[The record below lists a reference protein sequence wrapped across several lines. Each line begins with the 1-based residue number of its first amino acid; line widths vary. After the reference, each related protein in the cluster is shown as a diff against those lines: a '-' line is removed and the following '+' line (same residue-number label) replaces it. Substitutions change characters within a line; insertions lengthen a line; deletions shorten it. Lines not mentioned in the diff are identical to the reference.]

1 MKIII
6 YSNSDWNLY
15 NFRSSL
21 IETLIKEYDVLL
33 VCRKTGKYNYLRNYY
48 PNLSII
54 EISSKNLIFSFLEEF
69 YKFFKISKIYRPNI
83 VLSFT
88 HKSNLINII
97 SSIFLKNYSISVITG
112 LGSFFLKKKFFFLS
126 YLIKKLYSFS
136 NKVVFQNIYDKKIF
150 KLKNSLLISGS
161 GVDLNRFYL
170 KKKFNYKKI
179 NFFLISRIIKDKGI
193 YEYFYAS
200 NYFKIKNKNLKFH
213 FVGDFS
219 LDNPSKLTKKE
230 FKILKQNSN
239 VIWHKYKKDVNVYL
253 NKTDC
258 LILPSYRE
266 GLSKIILEAMSKGI
280 PILGSRV
287 PGIQD
292 IIKNNHNGYLFKP
305 QNKEDLIIAIKK
317 FILST
322 NSQRKMFGKSS
333 VDLIKKKYS
342 NKIILKKYL
351 QLIKNS
357 K

>member
-280 PILGSRV
+280 PILGSKV

-292 IIKNNHNGYLFKP
+292 IIKNNYNGYLFKP

>member
-21 IETLIKEYDVLL
+21 IETLIKKYDVLL
-33 VCRKTGKYNYLRNYY
+33 VCRKTGKHNYLKKYY

-54 EISSKNLIFSFLEEF
+54 KISSKNLIFSFFEEL
-69 YKFFKISKIYRPNI
+69 YKFFQILKIYRPNI

-97 SSIFLKNYSISVITG
+97 SSTFLKNYSITVITG
-112 LGSFFLKKKFFFLS
+112 LGSFFLKRKYFFLS

-136 NKVVFQNIYDKKIF
+136 NKVVFQNIYDKKVF

-161 GVDLNRFYL
+161 GVDLNKFYI

-200 NYFKIKNKNLKFH
+200 NYFKNKNKNLKFH

-230 FKILKQNSN
+230 FKILKKNSG
-239 VIWHKYKKDVNVYL
+239 VIWHEYRKDVNVYL
-253 NKTDC
+253 DKTDC
-258 LILPSYRE
+258 FILPSYRE

-280 PILGSRV
+280 PILGSKV

-292 IIKNNHNGYLFKP
+292 IIKNNYNGYLFKP

-322 NSQRKMFGKSS
+322 NNQRKKFGKSS

-342 NKIILKKYL
+342 NRIILKKYL

>member
-170 KKKFNYKKI
+170 KKN
-179 NFFLISRIIKDKGI
+179 LIIK
-193 YEYFYAS
+193 
-200 NYFKIKNKNLKFH
+200 
-213 FVGDFS
+213 
-219 LDNPSKLTKKE
+219 KLI
-230 FKILKQNSN
+230 F
-239 VIWHKYKKDVNVYL
+239 
-253 NKTDC
+253 
-258 LILPSYRE
+258 
-266 GLSKIILEAMSKGI
+266 
-280 PILGSRV
+280 
-287 PGIQD
+287 
-292 IIKNNHNGYLFKP
+292 F
-305 QNKEDLIIAIKK
+305 
-317 FILST
+317 
-322 NSQRKMFGKSS
+322 
-333 VDLIKKKYS
+333 
-342 NKIILKKYL
+342 
-351 QLIKNS
+351 
-357 K
+357 